1 MRIKREKSLGIT
13 PDGRKISI
21 NISNYEVRF
30 HDIKLK
36 FNNFLLNYTKIS
48 RERGYTSMKSMPI
61 RHLSARVPW
70 HDGKW
75 GGNVC
80 MNAIDNSFCRILPN
94 VDSKKDSDSSFF
106 GRISRSRSLQMDK
119 YHHALVRRV
128 HLCLSMNLLA
138 TSYTHTRRLVT
149 GCLKTSCQELIS
161 INPILLTRSLFYG

>member
-94 VDSKKDSDSSFF
+94 VDSKKDSDSEFLWANKSFTEF
-106 GRISRSRSLQMDK
+106 TDGQ
-119 YHHALVRRV
+119 VPP
-128 HLCLSMNLLA
+128 CLSEKGTFMSKHEAIRN
-138 TSYTHTRRLVT
+138 
-149 GCLKTSCQELIS
+149 
-161 INPILLTRSLFYG
+161 